1 MHTPNSEYSH
11 CIGQTMPE
19 FYQIFL
25 EERGLITIGGP
36 DRRSFLQGLISND
49 IERAGPHRAI
59 WAALLTAQ
67 GKYLHDFF
75 IIEVGDVFYLDC
87 EAERLMDLGQRL
99 SRFKLRADIDL
110 GMAQDFG
117 VWAGYGDGA
126 LSSVGLS
133 ADPGIAEA
141 IGDGVVY
148 CDPRLP
154 DIGVRAILPKSP
166 GAGILEG
173 LGAVPGDREGFEAL
187 RISLGLP
194 DGSRD
199 MIVEKSILLENNFD
213 SLHGVDWNKGCYV
226 GQELTARTKYRGLI
240 KKRLLPVAFEG
251 VPPKAGAIVS
261 AGGREAGE
269 IRTVSGG
276 MGLALLRLEFVE
288 EAEHGGAGLESD
300 GSALTPCPP
309 YWYAPNK

>member
-1 MHTPNSEYSH
+1 MH
-11 CIGQTMPE
+11 E
-19 FYQIFL
+19 FHQIPL

-49 IERAGPHRAI
+49 IERVGPDHAI

-75 IIEVGDVFYLDC
+75 IIEIGDILYLDC

-117 VWAGYGDGA
+117 VWVGYGDGA
-126 LSSVGLS
+126 LSGTSLN
-133 ADPGIAEA
+133 ADPGIAVATGE
-141 IGDGVVY
+141 GVVY

-154 DIGVRAILPKSP
+154 EIGIRAILPKP
-166 GAGILEG
+166 VGADILEG
-173 LGAVPGDREGFEAL
+173 LGAISGDREKFEAL

-213 SLHGVDWNKGCYV
+213 PLHGVDWNKGCYV

-240 KKRLLPVAFEG
+240 KKRLMPVVFEG
-251 VPPKAGAIVS
+251 TPPAAGAIVS

-269 IRTVSGG
+269 IRTVSGE
-276 MGLALLRLEFVE
+276 MGLALLRLEHVE
-288 EAEHGGAGLESD
+288 EAESGGVKLEVGDSI
-300 GSALTPCPP
+300 LTPRLP
-309 YWYAPNK
+309 YWYAPSK

>member
-1 MHTPNSEYSH
+1 
-11 CIGQTMPE
+11 MPE
-19 FYQIFL
+19 FHHISL

-49 IERAGPHRAI
+49 IERAGPDRAI

-75 IIEVGDVFYLDC
+75 IVEIGDVFYLDC

-126 LSSVGLS
+126 LTSVGLS
-133 ADPGIAEA
+133 VDPGIAEA
-141 IGDGVVY
+141 MGDGVVY

-154 DIGVRAILPKSP
+154 DIGVRAILPKSS
-166 GAGILEG
+166 GAGVLDG
-173 LGAVPGDREGFEAL
+173 LGAVPGDRERFEAL

-213 SLHGVDWNKGCYV
+213 PLHGVDWDKGCYV
-226 GQELTARTKYRGLI
+226 GQELTARTKYRGLV
-240 KKRLLPVAFEG
+240 KKRLLPVTFEG
-251 VPPKAGAIVS
+251 APPAVGAIVS

-276 MGLALLRLEFVE
+276 MGLALLRLELVK
-288 EAEHGGAGLESD
+288 EAENGGAGLESD